1 MDKADNICKED
12 STFKITTNSINMI
25 STIIIPNNENIKSIS
40 TTAPS
45 IINYTSNLIAIVN
58 TIPITSI
65 EIKVNNT
72 IINTNKGR
80 YIFQFCAQLNIL

>member
-25 STIIIPNNENIKSIS
+25 STTIIANNENTKSILK
-40 TTAPS
+40 TVPS
-45 IINYTSNLIAIVN
+45 IINSISNITIVN
-58 TIPITSI
+58 PIPTTSI

-72 IINTNKGR
+72 IIKSLVT
-80 YIFQFCAQLNIL
+80 